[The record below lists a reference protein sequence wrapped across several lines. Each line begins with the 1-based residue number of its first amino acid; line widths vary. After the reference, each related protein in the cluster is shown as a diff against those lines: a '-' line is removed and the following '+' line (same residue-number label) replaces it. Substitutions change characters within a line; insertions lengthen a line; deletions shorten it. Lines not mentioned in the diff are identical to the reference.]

1 MPRVIDPQDLRQI
14 PLFQLLDDNELAAL
28 TDQLEVRKY
37 WKGQMVFWQGSPGDT
52 MFLVH
57 SGKVELFIKDKNG
70 DVVNLNCAE
79 PGDMFGELALLDQ
92 QPRSANA
99 KATADT
105 TLLVIDQ
112 NDLRQLFQA
121 YPAAAFDIMAMLSR
135 RIREADVLLSERVV
149 ARNVNDEMV
158 AERSINQRL
167 ADFFSMIAG
176 DMRFVYASGVFF
188 AVWIVW
194 NTNLIP
200 GLVAFDPFP
209 FGLLTTIVSL
219 EAIFLST
226 FVLVSANRQAERDKV
241 RNDIEYEI
249 NVKAELEIKELHD
262 KVDRLED
269 LLATHLN
276 KLDSRMTE
284 VNTSVRQAS
293 QTSLSRPVNG
303 EATDVF

>member
-37 WKGQMVFWQGSPGDT
+37 WKGQMVFWQGSPGDN

-57 SGKVELFIKDKNG
+57 SGRVELFIKDING
-70 DVVNLNCAE
+70 DMVELKCAE
-79 PGDMFGELALLDQ
+79 PGEMFGELALLDN

-99 KATADT
+99 KATQDS

-121 YPAAAFDIMAMLSR
+121 YPTAAFDIMAMLSR
-135 RIREADVLLSERVV
+135 RLREADTLLSERVV
-149 ARNVNDEMV
+149 ARNVNTEMA
-158 AERSINQRL
+158 AERTFNQRI
-167 ADFFSMIAG
+167 ADLFSMVAG
-176 DMRFVYASGVFF
+176 DMRFVYAS
-188 AVWIVW
+188 AVWFIVW
-194 NTNLIP
+194 ISWNLGLIP
-200 GLVAFDPFP
+200 GLEPFDPFP
-209 FGLLTTIVSL
+209 FGLLTMIVSL

-249 NVKAELEIKELHD
+249 NVAAEREIKELHG
-262 KVDRLED
+262 KVERLED
-269 LLATHLN
+269 LLASHLN
-276 KLDSRMTE
+276 KLDDRMTE
-284 VNTSVRQAS
+284 VNTSVRQVA
-293 QTSLSRPVNG
+293 QARPHQAFNG
-303 EATDVF
+303 DSTDVF

>member
-28 TDQLEVRKY
+28 TEELEVRKY
-37 WKGQMVFWQGSPGDT
+37 WKGQMIFWQGAAGDT

-57 SGKVELFIKDKNG
+57 TGRVELFIKDKNG
-70 DVVNLNCAE
+70 DMVNLKCAE
-79 PGDMFGELALLDQ
+79 PGEMFGELALLDQ

-121 YPAAAFDIMAMLSR
+121 YPAAAFDIMTMLSR
-135 RIREADVLLSERVV
+135 RIREADELLSERVV
-149 ARNVNDEMV
+149 ARNVNEEMA
-158 AERSINQRL
+158 AELTLNQRI
-167 ADFFSMIAG
+167 ADLFSIIAG
-176 DMRFVYASGVFF
+176 DMRFVYASAVFF
-188 AVWIVW
+188 AIWIVW

-200 GLVAFDPFP
+200 GVVAFDPFP

-249 NVKAELEIKELHD
+249 NVKAELEIKDLHD
-262 KVDRLED
+262 KVERLED
-269 LLATHLN
+269 LLASHLN
-276 KLDSRMTE
+276 KLDTRMTE
-284 VNTSVRQAS
+284 VNTSVRQAQS
-293 QTSLSRPVNG
+293 GMYRAVNG
-303 EATDVF
+303 DSTDAF

>member
-57 SGKVELFIKDKNG
+57 SGRVELYIKDKNG

-158 AERSINQRL
+158 TERSINQRL

-269 LLATHLN
+269 LLASHLN

-284 VNTSVRQAS
+284 VNTSVRQAA
-293 QTSLSRPVNG
+293 QTSLPRPVNG

>member
-57 SGKVELFIKDKNG
+57 SGRVELYIKDKNG

-149 ARNVNDEMV
+149 ARNVNGCPEC
-158 AERSINQRL
+158 QRRDGYRTEHQPAL
-167 ADFFSMIAG
+167 G
-176 DMRFVYASGVFF
+176 
-188 AVWIVW
+188 
-194 NTNLIP
+194 
-200 GLVAFDPFP
+200 
-209 FGLLTTIVSL
+209 GLLFHDRWGYALRLRQRCLFRSL
-219 EAIFLST
+219 DC
-226 FVLVSANRQAERDKV
+226 V
-241 RNDIEYEI
+241 EYQS
-249 NVKAELEIKELHD
+249 
-262 KVDRLED
+262 
-269 LLATHLN
+269 
-276 KLDSRMTE
+276 DSG
-284 VNTSVRQAS
+284 AGC
-293 QTSLSRPVNG
+293 L
-303 EATDVF
+303 

>member
-57 SGKVELFIKDKNG
+57 SGQVELFIKDKNG

-176 DMRFVYASGVFF
+176 DMRFVYASGIFF
-188 AVWIVW
+188 AVWIGW

-200 GLVAFDPFP
+200 GLAAFDPFP

-269 LLATHLN
+269 LLASHLN

-284 VNTSVRQAS
+284 VNTSVRQAA
-293 QTSLSRPVNG
+293 QTTLPRTVNG
-303 EATDVF
+303 EATDAF

>member
-1 MPRVIDPQDLRQI
+1 
-14 PLFQLLDDNELAAL
+14 
-28 TDQLEVRKY
+28 
-37 WKGQMVFWQGSPGDT
+37 
-52 MFLVH
+52 
-57 SGKVELFIKDKNG
+57 
-70 DVVNLNCAE
+70 
-79 PGDMFGELALLDQ
+79 MFGELALLDQ

-158 AERSINQRL
+158 TERSINQRL

-200 GLVAFDPFP
+200 GLAAFDPFP

-269 LLATHLN
+269 LLASHLN

-284 VNTSVRQAS
+284 VNTSVRQAA
-293 QTSLSRPVNG
+293 QTSLPRTVNG

>member
-149 ARNVNDEMV
+149 ARNVNEEMV
-158 AERSINQRL
+158 ATRTFNQRV
-167 ADFFSMIAG
+167 ADLFSTIAG
-176 DMRFVYASGVFF
+176 DMRFVYASAIWF
-188 AVWIVW
+188 AIWIPW
-194 NTNLIP
+194 NLGIIP
-200 GLVAFDPFP
+200 GLEPFDPFP
-209 FGLLTTIVSL
+209 FGLLTMIVSL

-241 RNDIEYEI
+241 RNDVEYEI

>member
-57 SGKVELFIKDKNG
+57 SGRVELYIKDKNG

-158 AERSINQRL
+158 TERSINQRL

-200 GLVAFDPFP
+200 GLAAFDPFP

-269 LLATHLN
+269 LLASHLN

-284 VNTSVRQAS
+284 VNTSVRQAA
-293 QTSLSRPVNG
+293 QTSLPRTVNG

>member
-57 SGKVELFIKDKNG
+57 SGRVELYIKDKNG

-158 AERSINQRL
+158 TERSINQRL

-269 LLATHLN
+269 LLASHLN

-284 VNTSVRQAS
+284 VNTSVRQAA
-293 QTSLSRPVNG
+293 QTSLPRTVNG